1 MGDDT
6 PVYMPDLDMPLF
18 STRLALLKAL
28 QPLVLAHTR
37 TSECYEG
44 LLDALMEQVG
54 IVVEDADDETEGLPG
69 GPFIH

>member
-1 MGDDT
+1 MGDGT
-6 PVYMPDLDMPLF
+6 PALMLPIDMPLF

-28 QPLVLAHTR
+28 QPLVLAHTH

-44 LLDALMEQVG
+44 LLDVLMEQVG